1 VVVRQTK
8 KNGSSYSWRGHPL
21 YIYNEGT
28 IKETLF
34 DLLLIQCLEGLKG
47 GIALAE
53 NQIPFRKE
61 VIAETF
67 ERPLVLTRRDKNEIS
82 ENLNR

>member
-1 VVVRQTK
+1 
-8 KNGSSYSWRGHPL
+8 
-21 YIYNEGT
+21 
-28 IKETLF
+28 
-34 DLLLIQCLEGLKG
+34 LIQCLEGLKG

-67 ERPLVLTRRDKNEIS
+67 ERALVLTRRDKNEIS

>member
-1 VVVRQTK
+1 LT
-8 KNGSSYSWRGHPL
+8 
-21 YIYNEGT
+21 E
-28 IKETLF
+28 
-34 DLLLIQCLEGLKG
+34 CLEGLKG
-47 GIALAE
+47 GIALTE
-53 NQIPFRKE
+53 NRIPFRKE